1 MPVTVK
7 YFAQLREVIG
17 REEETLEFEGSV
29 SDFKSFLKEKYK
41 NIEDLIDSSRVAV
54 NEEYVEEN
62 AKIKKGDR
70 VALIPPVGG
79 G

>member
-1 MPVTVK
+1 MPITVK
-7 YFAQLREVIG
+7 YFAQLREAIG
-17 REEETLEFEGSV
+17 REEEMLEFEGSV
-29 SDFKSFLKEKYK
+29 FDFKSFLKEKYK

-62 AKIKKGDR
+62 VRIKKGDR

>member
-17 REEETLEFEGSV
+17 KEEETVEFEGSV
-29 SDFKSFLKEKYK
+29 FDLKNFLKEKYK

-54 NEEYVEEN
+54 NEEYVDEKE
-62 AKIKKGDR
+62 KIKKGDR

>member
-17 REEETLEFEGSV
+17 KEEETVEFEGSV
-29 SDFKSFLKEKYK
+29 FDFKNFLKERYK
-41 NIEDLIDSSRVAV
+41 DIKDLIDSSRVAV

-62 AKIKKGDR
+62 VKIKKGDR

>member
-7 YFAQLREVIG
+7 YFAQLREAIG

-62 AKIKKGDR
+62 VKIKKGDR